1 MHNSELLVEMKKIFK
16 SFVGVQALNDVS
28 LAVRK
33 GTVHALM
40 GENGAGKSTLMKILA
55 GIHQADDGEIF
66 IKGQKIRI
74 KDTQDALGHGISMIH
89 QELMPVMEM
98 TVGENIFL
106 GREPKYSTKIIN
118 YKKLYSD
125 AEKLLSDLNVAIH
138 PKVKMKTLSV
148 AGIQLVEIVKALSY
162 DAEVL
167 IMDEP
172 TSAIAD
178 REVEKLFDIIG
189 HLKKQGK
196 AIIYISHKMDE
207 IFKISDD
214 ITVFRDGKHI
224 ATRLAE
230 ELDYESLIK
239 MMVGRELTNIFPKI
253 EMVPTYEEAL
263 RVHNLTSV
271 GKFEN
276 ISFDL
281 KKGEILG
288 LTGLM
293 GAGRTEIAEAIFGM
307 RPLDAGEIYVKG
319 QKVKIKSSEDTIKQ
333 KIAFITENR
342 KDEGLFLDMSIID
355 NIAMCSLSKRSAL
368 GFIRKKDEKKAASEL
383 YEKLR
388 IKSYSLQQTVGTL
401 SGGNQQKVVLAK
413 WLLTEP
419 NILIL
424 DEPTRGI
431 DIGAKSEIY
440 KLMSQLVQEGMSII
454 MISSEMPEVLG
465 MSDRI
470 LIFCEGRLTG
480 ELSRSEA
487 TQEKILDLATE
498 KLHEDE
504 KVMEVI

>member
-1 MHNSELLVEMKKIFK
+1 MSKSDLLLEMKNISKT
-16 SFVGVQALNDVS
+16 FVGVQALKNVS
-28 LAVRK
+28 LTVRK

-55 GIHQADDGEIF
+55 GIHQADKGEIHF
-66 IKGQKIRI
+66 KGQKIII
-74 KDTQDALGHGISMIH
+74 KDTQDALESGISMIH
-89 QELMPVMEM
+89 QELSPVMEM

-106 GREPKYSTKIIN
+106 NREPKYSAKIIN
-118 YKKLYSD
+118 YKKLYKD
-125 AEKLLSDLNVAIH
+125 AEKLLADLNVAIN

-148 AGIQLVEIVKALSY
+148 AGIQLIEIVKALSY
-162 DAEVL
+162 DAEVI

-178 REVEKLFDIIG
+178 REVERLFAIIDQ
-189 HLKKQGK
+189 LKKQGK

-214 ITVFRDGKHI
+214 ITVFRDGHHI
-224 ATRLAE
+224 ATKPAK
-230 ELDYESLIK
+230 ELDYDSLIT
-239 MMVGRELTNIFPKI
+239 MMVGRELTSIFPKN
-253 EMVPTYEEAL
+253 ETVPSKANAL
-263 RVHNLTSV
+263 RVHNLTSE

-276 ISFDL
+276 ISFEL

-307 RPLDAGEIYVKG
+307 RPLDDGEIYVEE
-319 QKVKIKSSEDTIKQ
+319 QKVTIKSPEDTIKQ

-342 KDEGLFLDMSIID
+342 KDEGLFLDMSISD
-355 NIAMCSLSKRSAL
+355 NIAMCSLPKRASW
-368 GFIRKKDEKKAASEL
+368 GFIQKKEEKRAAAEL
-383 YEKLR
+383 YKKLR
-388 IKSYSLQQTVGTL
+388 IKAYSLEQRVGTL

-413 WLLTEP
+413 WLLTKP
-419 NILIL
+419 NVLIL

-470 LIFCEGRLTG
+470 LVFCEGRLTG

-487 TQEKILDLATE
+487 TQEKILDLATVKTSNQE
-498 KLHEDE
+498 KITG
-504 KVMEVI
+504 VV